1 MFEAFRKEILQ
12 YESVGIFSHLR
23 PDGDCIGAQVAMA
36 LWLEKN
42 GVRVLAFNDHEIP
55 PTLTWLTEFFP
66 VELPEEELTAQC
78 DAFLVVDGNAPHR
91 FGSYEFHQHQFPRP
105 AFMIDH
111 HPDPEDVFDTT
122 ISVDDASSTCELVYR
137 LIKEHDASQ
146 LDEQICRALY
156 TGVVTDTGSFQF
168 ASVSPGTMEIAADL
182 MRLGGFRPPEV
193 VERVFANKSLNQLQL
208 LSLAIGTLTLYE
220 NNQIAIMSVTREMLN
235 QTHTRS
241 EDCDGLVNFALSVA
255 GVKAAVLLKD
265 IDDQGVKLSLRS
277 RSEVDVN
284 EWARELG
291 GGGHKKAAGALHPG
305 PLDSAI
311 HDVIKIGVKQLKRL
325 EDEKVLS

>member
-42 GVRVLAFNDHEIP
+42 GVRALAFNDHEVP
-55 PTLTWLTEFFP
+55 ASLTWLADYFP
-66 VELPEEELTAQC
+66 IELPEEELTAQC

-91 FGSYEFHQHQFPRP
+91 FGSFEVHQHQFPRP
-105 AFMIDH
+105 TFMIDH
-111 HPDPEDVFDTT
+111 HPDPVDVFDHA
-122 ISVDDASSTCELVYR
+122 ISVDDASSTCELVYK
-137 LIKEHDASQ
+137 LIAGHDETQ
-146 LDEQICRALY
+146 LDEQICKALY

-168 ASVSPGTMEIAADL
+168 ASVAPETMEVAAGL
-182 MRLGGFRPPEV
+182 MRHGGFRPPEV
-193 VERVFANKSLNQLQL
+193 VERVFSNKSLNQLQL
-208 LSLAIGTLTLYE
+208 LSLALDSLTLYE
-220 NNQIAIMSVTREMLN
+220 NNQIAIMTVTKGMLDK
-235 QTHTRS
+235 TRTRS
-241 EDCDGLVNFALSVA
+241 EDCDGLVNFALNVD

-265 IDDQGVKLSLRS
+265 IDEQGVKLSLRS

-311 HDVIKIGVKQLKRL
+311 HDIIKIGVKQLKRL
-325 EDEKVLS
+325 EDEKVLP